1 MGAAAAATTNWSHV
15 VEAYSDVTKENIRS
29 LTVECLDLFC
39 EDIKRENVNGITKIY
54 EKRNEMIRQ
63 QNETTK
69 LIIDNL
75 TLVEEINEQAVMIT
89 GVLDFGYHRYRSGDW
104 AQLQA
109 LKSSLSTEMPT
120 SGGVFG
126 VDTKQ
131 PYLSEKLETK
141 LKVSRKRV
149 EVVKENKPEVKVEEV
164 EKVEIVEKKPKKIF
178 KAKNIV
184 VSESLRNK
192 KLAGKSKSMNEMLIA
207 LGATPVPHVGTFT
220 KNTFLICSIK
230 DYKRQSGVY
239 RDAKTKRYQL

>member
-1 MGAAAAATTNWSHV
+1 MG
-15 VEAYSDVTKENIRS
+15 
-29 LTVECLDLFC
+29 
-39 EDIKRENVNGITKIY
+39 
-54 EKRNEMIRQ
+54 
-63 QNETTK
+63 
-69 LIIDNL
+69 
-75 TLVEEINEQAVMIT
+75 
-89 GVLDFGYHRYRSGDW
+89 
-104 AQLQA
+104 
-109 LKSSLSTEMPT
+109 
-120 SGGVFG
+120 
-126 VDTKQ
+126 
-131 PYLSEKLETK
+131 

-149 EVVKENKPEVKVEEV
+149 EVVKENKPEVKTFEETLPAAEPTQLQLLPLTSTPQVEEV

-239 RDAKTKRYQL
+239 RDAKNKKIPIVKEKFLHDCIKNMELVSMNDYLLYKPPNTEVE